1 MYVHLYV
8 YVYILVYVYVYCIS
22 KKCIDTLILPH
33 ICPALVC
40 PGHGLLCHAPGQ
52 VRPTPILVWPASDL
66 ACSAPFA

>member
-1 MYVHLYV
+1 MCTYMYMYMSIYLFMNTCTAY
-8 YVYILVYVYVYCIS
+8 L
-22 KKCIDTLILPH
+22 KNDTLILPH

-66 ACSAPFA
+66 ACNAPFA